1 MNPGW
6 RIVDLTGFEGR
17 VRYERGQIRLVSSK
31 IDEVLPL
38 AQLAVLLIGVRA
50 SISGAAIAK
59 LGEFDVALLV
69 CDWRGIPVAGAYSW
83 NTHTRIG
90 ARQKAQSDLSLPRKK
105 QAWAATVTAKVRGQ
119 VATAEAL
126 TRDKQPELRALA
138 KSVRS
143 GDSGNVEAIAAKKY
157 WAVLNFS
164 DDFRRLPGGGND
176 FVNSAL
182 DYGYTVLR
190 GHGIRAVNSAGLAGA
205 LGMFHRGRSNQFNL
219 VDDLIE
225 PFRPMVDQ
233 VVFDQRGLDSDI
245 DLTRETKQEI
255 ISAINLA
262 SFDRTGRTVPTALEE
277 TAQSYGRYVEG
288 DLKKFAPPTWDG
300 DLCAS
305 NRE

>member
-6 RIVDLTGFEGR
+6 RIIDLTGFCGAIK
-17 VRYERGQIRLVSSK
+17 YERGCLRVVSP
-31 IDEVLPL
+31 DTDQRLPL
-38 AQLAVLLIGVRA
+38 AQLAVMLIGVA
-50 SISGAAIAK
+50 TSISGAALAK
-59 LGEFDVALLV
+59 LGEYDVAVLV
-69 CDWRGIPVAGAYSW
+69 CDWKGIPVAGAFSW
-83 NTHTRIG
+83 NPHTRIG
-90 ARQKAQSDLSLPRKK
+90 ARQRAQSELTTPRRK

-126 TRDKQPELRALA
+126 TGSKQPELRALA

-157 WAVLNFS
+157 WATLNTPG
-164 DDFRRLPGGGND
+164 DFRRRPGGGED
-176 FVNSAL
+176 IVNSAL

-233 VVFDQRGLDSDI
+233 VVFRRCGLDDGT
-245 DLTRETKQEI
+245 DLTREAKQELI
-255 ISAINLA
+255 TSINLA

-277 TAQSYGRYVEG
+277 SAQSYGQYVEG
-288 DLKKFAPPTWDG
+288 ELKKFVPPTWDG
-300 DLCAS
+300 DLSAS